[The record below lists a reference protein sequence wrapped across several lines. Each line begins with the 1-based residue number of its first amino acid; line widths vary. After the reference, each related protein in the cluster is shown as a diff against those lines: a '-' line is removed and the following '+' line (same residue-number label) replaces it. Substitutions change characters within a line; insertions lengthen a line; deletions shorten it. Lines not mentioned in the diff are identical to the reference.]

1 MSESDIWSVDRIAAN
16 NLAVDLDM
24 IFEPEQIE
32 RIADHF
38 SRHRLS
44 AAQWAAERMHA
55 RIVTMLESES
65 MRLAQ
70 EHDEDW
76 TQGYMR
82 AEQVVMTMPA
92 ENFSASITANRRA
105 KARSCGRWCGRRNG
119 NKV

>member
-92 ENFSASITANRRA
+92 GELLGIDHREPKSKGQILRA
-105 KARSCGRWCGRRNG
+105 MVRQAKRQ
-119 NKV
+119 